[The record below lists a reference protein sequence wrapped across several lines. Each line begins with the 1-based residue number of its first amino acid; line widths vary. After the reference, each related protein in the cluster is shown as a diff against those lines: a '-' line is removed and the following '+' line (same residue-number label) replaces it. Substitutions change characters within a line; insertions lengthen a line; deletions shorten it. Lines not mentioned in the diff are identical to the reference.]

1 MPLTDTL
8 AAVERDI
15 ENGDLGKAR
24 DRLHSL
30 VSSYPGD
37 LSLRRRLAEVYS
49 DLRFPAMAGRY
60 WYLEEAKTPAMAAA
74 CAAFE
79 RSCGGDP
86 LKILLAIK
94 YRGDLDAI
102 QDTYAGR
109 TLLELRARS
118 KARHPWFPIP
128 VRNAQANRV
137 QPDRKSS
144 AGNAA
149 LLAGCLIVGLLA
161 LSLMVVGAITVIQ
174 RIFP

>member
-1 MPLTDTL
+1 MPLTNTL

-24 DRLHSL
+24 DRLHGL
-30 VSSYPGD
+30 VSAYPSD
-37 LSLRRRLAEVYS
+37 LSLRRRLGQVYW
-49 DLRFPAMAGRY
+49 DLRYPAMAGRY
-60 WYLEEAKTPAMAAA
+60 WYLEEAKTPTMAAA

-94 YRGDLDAI
+94 YRGDLEAI

-109 TLLELRARS
+109 TLLELRAQA
-118 KARHPWFPIP
+118 KARYPWFPFP
-128 VRNAQANRV
+128 VQTKRETRIK
-137 QPDRKSS
+137 PDQKPS

-161 LSLMVVGAITVIQ
+161 LGLMVVGAITVIQ